1 MKKYFVILALSF
13 VAACGEKPQAP
24 EKTQVAVAQKSDI
37 ELQDARIRIPPNG
50 MSQTAAY
57 VTIINNGDKAFKVI
71 SVNSDVAKD
80 IQFHINKKTPD
91 NMVSMQ
97 RVDGFI
103 VPAKNN
109 LELAPSGAHLMLI
122 GISKDIKVGDSALL
136 NLALD
141 DGKVIKQSFKIVSN
155 PEVQDKNNSKSAEHN
170 H

>member
-24 EKTQVAVAQKSDI
+24 EKTQITAQQKNDI

-122 GISKDIKVGDSALL
+122 GISKIHTRLVNLTKDVEWSKVYYFGSNLRVTQIFAL
-136 NLALD
+136 
-141 DGKVIKQSFKIVSN
+141 
-155 PEVQDKNNSKSAEHN
+155 
-170 H
+170 